1 MMKIFKIIFA
11 PLIALF
17 TGLYYV
23 LDKILITP
31 LSKLIYYFRDIL
43 KNNSGKIEKILSMPN
58 VLFFFSLICAFSL
71 VVLVDREVISF
82 NDQEAN
88 ILTDQPVSVEG
99 LNNESYIIEGV
110 PEKVDITLIGNKGN
124 LFIANRSGNNKVYLD
139 LRGYGAGTHKVK
151 LKYKGSS
158 SSIKYKLDPSS
169 VTVKISS
176 KISEERSLAYD
187 LLNEN
192 SLNQKLSISKV
203 ELNTSSIVLKSSK
216 EILDKVSVVKA
227 LVDIKNLGSTDAG
240 EYQIEGVKL
249 VAYDSKGDKVNN
261 VEFVPDSV
269 TATITLNSYSATKP
283 VKVVTTGQMQS
294 GFAIDSITSSVSNV
308 TVYGSQSV
316 VDSLDYVE
324 AIVNVS
330 NLNSNV
336 SNKAYDLVV
345 PNGIRYMSNTT
356 TQVSIKVGAE
366 TQKVLEKVPIR
377 IENLSSELN
386 ALAVNEENQKIDVIV
401 KGTESV
407 VQAITAE
414 DVKVYVDLSGLG
426 QGVQK
431 VTVQVSCS
439 DTRVTLNAVTQ
450 EVEIKLNKK

>member
-1 MMKIFKIIFA
+1 MKLIKTIFK
-11 PLIALF
+11 PLIIVLKF
-17 TGLYYV
+17 LYKV
-23 LDKILITP
+23 LDKVIVTP
-31 LSKLIYYFRDIL
+31 ISKLIYKSRDL
-43 KNNSGKIEKILSMPN
+43 FKSNNSRIEKILNSPN
-58 VLFFFSLICAFSL
+58 VLIYFSL
-71 VVLVDREVISF
+71 VCAVGLFLLVDSEVINLNSS
-82 NDQEAN
+82 EAQV
-88 ILTDQPVSVEG
+88 LSDQPIEV
-99 LNNESYIIEGV
+99 LYNAQTYIVEGV
-110 PEKVDITLIGNKGN
+110 PETVDITLIGSGSA
-124 LFIANRSGNNKVYLD
+124 LYLANRSSNNKVSLD
-139 LRGYGAGTHKVK
+139 LSNYGVGTYKVK
-151 LKYKGSS
+151 LKYNSAS
-158 SSIKYKLDPSS
+158 TSISYKLDPST

-176 KISEERSLAYD
+176 KLSEERNLGYD
-187 LLNEN
+187 LLNEQ
-192 SLNQKLSISKV
+192 SLDQRLSISKV
-203 ELNTSSIVLKSSK
+203 ELNTSSVVVKSSK

-227 LVDIKNLGSTDAG
+227 LVDVKDLGVTTSG

-269 TATITLNSYSATKP
+269 TATITLNSYSAVKP

-294 GFAIDSITSSVSNV
+294 GYAIDSITSSVSNV

-316 VDSLDYVE
+316 VDSLDYIE
-324 AIVNVS
+324 AVVNVDK
-330 NLNSNV
+330 LNSNV
-336 SNKAYDLVV
+336 NNKAYDLVV
-345 PNGIRYMSNTT
+345 PNGIRYMSSST

-386 ALAVNEENQKIDVIV
+386 ALAVNEENQKIDIIV
-401 KGTESV
+401 KGTENV
-407 VQAITAE
+407 VNAITAE